1 MERQSI
7 LVDDEIIEERKVI
20 TKVDKVE
27 KQLIDDVPYGYV
39 PIELKSRGKLS
50 LPRII
55 HVKDYNVDDALK
67 LSISQGDNDSFLKAL
82 LGILEKNT
90 YEKIDVL
97 SLHEKELEEI
107 LITLT
112 NNFWAKSLDKVYPLE
127 MDEFNTFN
135 EEQQKVILEDEETKT
150 VTIPISKLNLDYIKE
165 EFHEPI
171 KIESKDKKLSI
182 EMRLSRVGDTLRAAD
197 YVTDYFYN
205 EEKKYEDV
213 KDAIAYNNTLKKGQ
227 EKKDIL
233 PSKMKEYREF
243 SQSKAALFLKVIQ
256 SLCIVSY
263 NGKKI
268 ESLEEALKCNIP
280 QSIWGNYTKFVE
292 DNCNFGLV
300 NEIEVKSPY
309 TNKSIVRRFH
319 FQFLEFLPDFNS
331 QNDEGSIISFSS

>member
-1 MERQSI
+1 MERQSV
-7 LVDDEIIEERKVI
+7 LVDDEIIEERKP
-20 TKVDKVE
+20 TKEIENKETKFV
-27 KQLIDDVPYGYV
+27 DDVPYGYV

-50 LPRII
+50 LPKII
-55 HVKDYNVDDALK
+55 HVKDYSVDDALK

-82 LGILEKNT
+82 LGIIEKNT

-127 MDEFNTFN
+127 MDEFETFD
-135 EEQQKVILEDEETKT
+135 EEKKKAVLEDEEVKT
-150 VTIPISKLNLDYIKE
+150 VTIPISKLNLEFIKE

-182 EMRLSRVGDTLRAAD
+182 EMRLSRVGDTLKATD
-197 YVTDYFYN
+197 YVTDYFFN
-205 EEKKYEDV
+205 EEKKYEEV
-213 KDAIAYNNTLKKGQ
+213 KEAINYNNNLKKGQ
-227 EKKDIL
+227 EKKSIL
-233 PSKMKEYREF
+233 PSKMKEYKEF
-243 SQSKAALFLKVIQ
+243 LQSKAALFLKIIQ
-256 SLCIVSY
+256 CLCITSY

-268 ESLEEALKCNIP
+268 ETLEDALKCTIP
-280 QSIWGNYTKFVE
+280 QSIWSKYTKFVE
-292 DNCNFGLV
+292 DNCNFGIV
-300 NEIEVKSPY
+300 NDVKVISPY